1 MSDFKS
7 ELTNLQSK
15 LRSLS
20 DQVDRMVDNSS
31 NPAGES
37 HDNSIIDDQLL
48 CKFAGKLREWSH
60 KKASMLGTQNGL
72 FTDPCWLMCLDIYVC
87 DLKQEKV
94 SITAVA
100 HGSEIP
106 MTTAIR
112 YLNALVADGM
122 VEKTVNPDDSRM
134 AFVSLT
140 DEARDK
146 ISNLLRQQIDVLS
159 QVFE

>member
-1 MSDFKS
+1 MGKAAADRRKEGDDAS
-7 ELTNLQSK
+7 ESGTENT
-15 LRSLS
+15 
-20 DQVDRMVDNSS
+20 VDDL
-31 NPAGES
+31 
-37 HDNSIIDDQLL
+37 DL
-48 CKFAGKLREWSH
+48 CAFAGKLREWSH

-112 YLNALVADGM
+112 YLNALVADGL

-140 DEARDK
+140 DEARDR
-146 ISNLLRQQIDVLS
+146 ISTLLRQQIDILGS
-159 QVFE
+159 AFD